1 VDTNPDL
8 TVPTRAEVLSA
19 LRQIRLRQAVRG
31 RHAPLLDALHA
42 LGLIVWAPQPLRA
55 SHHLLS
61 ARAKALLVP
70 DQIAQLSGTGRAALE
85 RLTAL
90 TQTPDWPS
98 LARRPYDARELNREL
113 KRHAPPR

>member
-1 VDTNPDL
+1 MDTNPDL

-31 RHAPLLDALHA
+31 RHTPLLDVLHA
-42 LGLIVWAPQPLRA
+42 WAPQPLRP

-70 DQIAQLSGTGRAALE
+70 DQIAQLSGAGRAALE

-90 TQTPDWPS
+90 AQTPDWPS
-98 LARRPYDARELNREL
+98 LARRPYDAREL
-113 KRHAPPR
+113 KRHVPPR